1 MEWDYLF
8 VNGVTIN
15 TPGDKEQI
23 DSWSIFYWNGQIE
36 VVFYSSYFRG
46 KTLHLQNRESY
57 SARNS
62 KRLPFIKPSI
72 HEVYLVLGQANLICQ
87 GCKKYL
93 ARIDRNIH
101 TTSTY
106 TLTHSVDKKGENFRK
121 LHKKILYPSSLVIV
135 SSNWIFFVAFAP
147 RNACEMPPH
156 QKFRVAT
163 SQKHQAKEKSLS
175 RNKPMVLRIQ
185 AWLLCMVS

>member
-1 MEWDYLF
+1 M
-8 VNGVTIN
+8 
-15 TPGDKEQI
+15 
-23 DSWSIFYWNGQIE
+23 DSWNIFYWNGQIE
-36 VVFYSSYFRG
+36 AVFFSS
-46 KTLHLQNRESY
+46 KNIAHLQNREWY

-135 SSNWIFFVAFAP
+135 SPNWIFSSSHSPRKMLAKCPLIKSCGLQLRRNIKPRKKVCQEASTDSQWFFAFKLGCYAWYP
-147 RNACEMPPH
+147 
-156 QKFRVAT
+156 
-163 SQKHQAKEKSLS
+163 
-175 RNKPMVLRIQ
+175 KPEL
-185 AWLLCMVS
+185 